1 MLPCLFIKKTKLI
14 AIFGG
19 TFDPIHLGHLNI
31 AEQCVNQLKIN
42 KLYFMPCATP
52 AHKSASSISAD
63 DRAHMVKLAINH
75 NLHFALD
82 DRELKRTGA
91 SYSVLSLRELRLEF
105 PDQSILFLI
114 GMDSLNTLSSWYH
127 WQEITQLCHLVIC
140 KRPGQTFSPSSDT
153 LTYLNQATTTYH
165 NDLKAFKSGKAFFL
179 DTPEFDIASTQIRK
193 NLNETDSSQFLP
205 KAVLD
210 YIKLNKLY

>member
-1 MLPCLFIKKTKLI
+1 LI

-52 AHKSASSISAD
+52 AHKSASNISAD
-63 DRAHMVKLAINH
+63 DRAHMVKLAISH
-75 NLHFALD
+75 NQQFALD

-91 SYSVLSLRELRLEF
+91 SYSVLSLREIRQEF

-114 GMDSLNTLSSWYH
+114 GMDSLNTLSTWYH
-127 WQEITQLCHLVIC
+127 WLEITQLCHLVIC
-140 KRPGQTFSPSSDT
+140 KRPGQTFSPSQET

-193 NLNETDSSQFLP
+193 NLNESDSINQLLP
-205 KAVLD
+205 TAVLD
-210 YIKLNKLY
+210 YIKLNDLY